1 MEIVLVRHAESIW
14 NAEGRWQGQTDVPL
28 SEQGRAEAA
37 KLGARLA
44 NAHFDRRIAS
54 DLMRT
59 RDTAAAIGADFVH
72 DPAWREF
79 DLGAWGGL
87 LHSEVRERF
96 PDEVQAMAMGTDMP
110 IGGAESMVTFDARVH
125 RALDAVIASGRDGE
139 RVIVVTH
146 GGVIRSIVM
155 RLLGLRGRPLIGA
168 TNTSITHLRVDP
180 ERRVRIVSYNC
191 GAHLDA
197 SDTPHDD
204 EILEGA
210 PDDIVRRVATRLGIG
225 DAQRVHL
232 HPPRPGSITRLV
244 RGTAHPVLRSFATP
258 AFG

>member
-28 SEQGRAEAA
+28 SEQGHAEAA

-44 NAHFDRRIAS
+44 KVRFDRRIAS
-54 DLMRT
+54 DLSRT
-59 RDTAAAIGADFVH
+59 RDTAAAISADFVH

-79 DLGAWGGL
+79 DLGVWGGL

-96 PDEVQAMAMGTDMP
+96 PEEVQAMAMGTDMP

-125 RALDAVIASGRDGE
+125 RALDALIASGREGE

-168 TNTSITHLRVDP
+168 TNTSITHLHVGAD
-180 ERRVRIVSYNC
+180 RRVRIVSYNC
-191 GAHLDA
+191 AAHLDA
-197 SDTPHDD
+197 TDTHDD

-210 PDDIVRRVATRLGIG
+210 PDDIVRRVASQLGIG
-225 DAQRVHL
+225 ETERASL